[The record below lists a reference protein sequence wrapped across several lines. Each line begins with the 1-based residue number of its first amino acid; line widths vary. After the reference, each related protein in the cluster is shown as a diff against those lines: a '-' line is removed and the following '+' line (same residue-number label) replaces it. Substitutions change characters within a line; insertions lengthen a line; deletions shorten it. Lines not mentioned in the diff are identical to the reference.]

1 MALPRDEVSV
11 GLIAELAD
19 FEHLL
24 RSIDDGAR
32 STPTRCG
39 EWDVGDV
46 ASHTIGSL
54 ADVVAGRL
62 DGLGSPEVTERE
74 VTERRGRSLTELAD
88 ECAEVRDAA
97 AGLLAMFD
105 DDAWNAEAPGGYEGT
120 LGDGVEALWYDTY
133 LHADDI
139 RSALDQPS
147 VPGDGLRAA
156 ASHLSVELTKRGWGP
171 ATLALEGLPEFPV
184 SGGGGRR
191 IDGDPLTFTLVAT
204 GRADPAT
211 LDLDATVNVY
221 A

>member
-1 MALPRDEVSV
+1 MALPRAEVSA
-11 GLIAELAD
+11 GLLAELDD
-19 FEHLL
+19 FEALL
-24 RSIDDGAR
+24 RSIDDDAR

-74 VTERRGRSLTELAD
+74 VTERRGRSLAELAD
-88 ECAEVRDAA
+88 ECAAVREAA
-97 AGLLAMFD
+97 AGLLAVFD
-105 DDAWNAEAPGGYEGT
+105 DDAWSAGAPGGYEGT

-139 RSALDQPS
+139 RSGLGQPS

-171 ATLALEGLPEFPV
+171 ATLALVGLPEFPV

-191 IDGDPLTFTLVAT
+191 IGGDPLAFTLVAT

-211 LDLDATVNVY
+211 LDLDPGVNVY

>member
-1 MALPRDEVSV
+1 MTLPRDEVTA
-11 GLIAELAD
+11 GLLAELDDYAA
-19 FEHLL
+19 LL
-24 RSIDDGAR
+24 RSIDDADRG
-32 STPTRCG
+32 TPTRCAG
-39 EWDVGDV
+39 WDVGDV
-46 ASHTIGSL
+46 AAHTIGSL

-74 VTERRGRSLTELAD
+74 VVERRGRSTAELAD
-88 ECAEVRDAA
+88 ECAEVRTAA
-97 AGLLAMFD
+97 AGLLALFD
-105 DDAWNAEAPGGYEGT
+105 DAAWSGPAPGGYEGT

-139 RSALDQPS
+139 RSALRQPS

-171 ATLALEGLPEFPV
+171 ATLAFDGLPEFPV

-191 IDGDPLTFTLVAT
+191 IDGDPLAFTLVAT

-211 LDLDATVNVY
+211 LGLDETVNVY

>member
-1 MALPRDEVSV
+1 MALPRDEVSA

-19 FEHLL
+19 FEELL
-24 RSIDDGAR
+24 RSIDDNAR
-32 STPTRCG
+32 NTPTRCG

-62 DGLGSPEVTERE
+62 DGLGSPEVTARE
-74 VTERRGRSLTELAD
+74 VSERRGRSLTELAD

-97 AGLLAMFD
+97 RGLLALFD

-139 RSALDQPS
+139 RSALGQPS

-171 ATLALEGLPEFPV
+171 ATLALDGLPEFSV
-184 SGGGGRR
+184 SSGGGLR
-191 IDGDPLTFTLVAT
+191 IAGDPLVFTLVAT